1 MAART
6 AGFAIVLLS
15 AFTAAALAQ
24 KGGAVGHAAPPVAL
38 EASVLTSMPVKELA
52 IFKDGHAFV
61 LHESEL
67 PTDGTGDVVLDTLPT
82 PVIGTFWAYSA
93 DPAAKLA
100 AVVAGQRPVKSERT
114 ALNIRELLDANP
126 GAEVIITEEDG
137 RSYGA
142 TVLGIPKPGPVAEA
156 PAPGA
161 TPAGPTPAPPAPNA
175 GQPGT
180 IVLLQM
186 QEGVKALPL
195 ERIREVTFRTIA
207 RRALPVEESRRLLTL
222 KLAWDGQPG
231 PRARVG
237 MVYLQNGVRWIPSYR
252 VDIDGAGQ
260 ARIRLQATLVNE
272 LADLNDVT
280 ASLVIGVPSFQFE
293 DQIDPIALQA
303 AAARLAPELPQVQRL
318 RYAFDN
324 AIQTQVAQPGWYEPA
339 SGSPVDADETDY
351 AQGSRHEDLFVF
363 RVEHLT
369 LRKGERMVVS
379 VAEFTLPYED
389 VFVLDMPF
397 APPPEIERNCSH
409 EQLRELARLMR
420 APQVR
425 HRLRLQNSGPYPLT
439 TAPAIILR
447 EGQLLA
453 QSLMTYTARGGR
465 SDLDLT
471 TAVDVPVSKS
481 EVETKRAPDAMK
493 WNGETYGRA
502 DLAGTI
508 RLTNRRAQPVR
519 LEVTRHLL
527 GAADTADH
535 DGRIEAAN
543 ALEDSRGYTGGE
555 YPGWWYWYNWPYW
568 WHRFNGVGRVTWQ
581 FTLEPE
587 KDIELHYTWH
597 YYWR

>member
-6 AGFAIVLLS
+6 TGFAIVLLS

-24 KGGAVGHAAPPVAL
+24 KGGPVARAAPPPAL

-52 IFKDGHAFV
+52 VFKDGHAFV

-67 PTDGTGDVVLDTLPT
+67 PTDGAGDVVLDTLPT

-93 DPAAKLA
+93 DPAVKLA
-100 AVVAGQRPVKSERT
+100 AVVAGQRPVKAERT

-142 TVLGIPKPGPVAEA
+142 TVLGIPKPSPVAEA
-156 PAPGA
+156 PDPEA
-161 TPAGPTPAPPAPNA
+161 TPAGPTPAPAAANA
-175 GQPGT
+175 GQPGN

-195 ERIREVTFRTIA
+195 ERIREVTFRKDA

-237 MVYLQNGVRWIPSYR
+237 MVYLQRGVRWIPSYR

-280 ASLVIGVPSFQFE
+280 ASLVIGVPSFQLA
-293 DQIDPIALQA
+293 DQVDPVALQA
-303 AAARLAPELPQVQRL
+303 AAARLAPELPQAQRL
-318 RYAFDN
+318 RYAFEN
-324 AIQTQVAQPGWYEPA
+324 AIQTQVAQPGWYGPA
-339 SGSPVDADETDY
+339 SGTPVDADETDY

-369 LRKGERMVVS
+369 LRKGERMVVP

-397 APPPEIERNCSH
+397 APPPEIERNCNH

-425 HRLRLQNSGPYPLT
+425 HRLRLRNSGPYPLT
-439 TAPAIILR
+439 TAPAIILLD
-447 EGQLLA
+447 GQLLA
-453 QSLMTYTARGGR
+453 QSLMTYTARGSR

-481 EVETKRAPDAMK
+481 EVETKRTPDAMK
-493 WNGETYGRA
+493 WNGEMYGRA

-543 ALEDSRGYTGGE
+543 ALEDSRGYTGNE

-568 WHRFNGVGRVTWQ
+568 WHRFNGIGRITWQ

-587 KDIELHYTWH
+587 KDIELHYTWY